1 MQISQARGDTRSG
14 ALARGGLGLLAFEE
28 GGLERALR
36 YLEEQA
42 SWLRV
47 QGRANALIPT
57 LVDIAAVWRCLGR
70 VDRALEAIGEADD
83 VARFA
88 NLPYLRALAGIG
100 RAAVSLAVGDLE
112 GATRILGRAR
122 VAIDP
127 EGPAGARLAFREVQG
142 QLRLARGDQQAAL
155 AAYQAAEAEAERAG
169 HDTRRAFFL
178 GMTGVLTADG
188 TALTSAMEV
197 LGLAG
202 ERRLA
207 ARLLLH
213 GALTGGDAEVLCS
226 AESEASE
233 SGDRFLLLEVL
244 HASGSQEALAE
255 ASRLADTLLPFVP
268 ADLRAAFL
276 ASPSVY
282 WTGIAGRQRA
292 LDPGPVGR

>member
-1 MQISQARGDTRSG
+1 
-14 ALARGGLGLLAFEE
+14 
-28 GGLERALR
+28 
-36 YLEEQA
+36 
-42 SWLRV
+42 
-47 QGRANALIPT
+47 
-57 LVDIAAVWRCLGR
+57 
-70 VDRALEAIGEADD
+70 
-83 VARFA
+83 
-88 NLPYLRALAGIG
+88 
-100 RAAVSLAVGDLE
+100 
-112 GATRILGRAR
+112 
-122 VAIDP
+122 
-127 EGPAGARLAFREVQG
+127 
-142 QLRLARGDQQAAL
+142 
-155 AAYQAAEAEAERAG
+155 
-169 HDTRRAFFL
+169 
-178 GMTGVLTADG
+178 
-188 TALTSAMEV
+188 MEV

-226 AESEASE
+226 AESEARE